1 IDQVLIF
8 FWRFVRRD
16 QARIVDDSPRR
27 CVNENSFSGEN
38 LLHIFAY
45 PGKDAGQIRF
55 LQNILFLQM
64 GELPQRAEINISGRF
79 AAGFV
84 LRDHPCGHRINL
96 RTGRKKN
103 PAVESELF
111 VEGGFY
117 FRKSFF
123 PAKGSRTGNEIKFA
137 LFLRVG
143 NQILEPLRGPQRKR
157 QNQKQRENYKSAG
170 ANHPGAA
177 HSYTPLLAKT
187 VSGKSHFFSGR
198 PSESACNSRSQIFL
212 MRMIAASDRPRRSML
227 RSGIAPCPSWA
238 TWSWMFTM

>member
-1 IDQVLIF
+1 LKKTHF
-8 FWRFVRRD
+8 
-16 QARIVDDSPRR
+16 
-27 CVNENSFSGEN
+27 
-38 LLHIFAY
+38 L
-45 PGKDAGQIRF
+45 KMGQCS
-55 LQNILFLQM
+55 
-64 GELPQRAEINISGRF
+64 QRAEINISGRF

-84 LRDHPCGHRINL
+84 LRDHPCGHRVHFQ
-96 RTGRKKN
+96 TGRKKN

-111 VEGGFY
+111 VESGLY
-117 FRKSFF
+117 IRKPFF

-143 NQILEPLRGPQRKR
+143 NQLLEPLRGPQRKR

-170 ANHPGAA
+170 ANHSGVA

-212 MRMIAASDRPRRSML
+212 MRMTAASDRPRRSIL
-227 RSGIAPCPSWA
+227 RSGIAP
-238 TWSWMFTM
+238 